1 MWVRLRLQLPSR
13 LQVTLPGSARGC
25 PTVRERFRT
34 GQSALGTR
42 CSDEATSIG
51 YTWVRA
57 RVAELADA
65 LDLGSSVFDVWVR
78 VPSRAPVTPFAVGYT
93 PSIHWLS

>member
-1 MWVRLRLQLPSR
+1 M
-13 LQVTLPGSARGC
+13 
-25 PTVRERFRT
+25 VRERFRT

-78 VPSRAPVTPFAVGYT
+78 VPSRAQLPVPGRPGEVVVDRLR
-93 PSIHWLS
+93 S